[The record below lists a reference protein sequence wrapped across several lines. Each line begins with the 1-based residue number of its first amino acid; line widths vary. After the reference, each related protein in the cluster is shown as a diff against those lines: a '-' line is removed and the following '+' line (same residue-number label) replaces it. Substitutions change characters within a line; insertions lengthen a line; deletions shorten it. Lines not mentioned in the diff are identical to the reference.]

1 MANSY
6 NQEVSVATGLTG
18 TSGQSRLVGTVSGAA
33 PTTGTFAVG
42 DFVVDQTGAIYVC
55 TVAGTPGTWVLTK
68 ASNITGTVAIANGGT
83 GATNAVASL
92 INLGALA
99 STQYVA
105 GKNFIINGGMDI
117 WQRGTTGFTTNSAY
131 TADRWGAGLNS
142 GTFAVSQSTDVP
154 TGFTYSLSL
163 VGTTALNAQIFT
175 RIESANSTPFA
186 GKTVTLSLWAKST
199 AGTSQL
205 GYSNGYAN
213 SVNNFAS
220 QTGDTNG
227 TFTSGA
233 PSGSWTKYSATFTA
247 NALAANGYQI
257 IIYRAG
263 TDTST
268 TLITGVQLEI
278 GSTATTFSRAGGTI
292 QGELAAC
299 QRYLPAVTLSSGN
312 STVVGMANLT
322 TRSYYWLNFGTTS
335 RVAPTGITISALSGF
350 NVFNGSVSNGTPTA
364 VTYDSGSLYGSLI
377 YVDTTAGS
385 PTIATGQATLF
396 RVTSTGSILFTGC
409 EL

>member
-1 MANSY
+1 
-6 NQEVSVATGLTG
+6 
-18 TSGQSRLVGTVSGAA
+18 
-33 PTTGTFAVG
+33 
-42 DFVVDQTGAIYVC
+42 
-55 TVAGTPGTWVLTK
+55 
-68 ASNITGTVAIANGGT
+68 
-83 GATNAVASL
+83 
-92 INLGALA
+92 
-99 STQYVA
+99 
-105 GKNFIINGGMDI
+105 MDI

-163 VGTTALNAQIFT
+163 AGTTALNAQIFT

-257 IIYRAG
+257 IIYRLG

-278 GSTATTFSRAGGTI
+278 GSTATAFSRAGGTI

-299 QRYLPAVTLSSGN
+299 QRYFQTSGTYNVVSASSN
-312 STVVGMANLT
+312 YL
-322 TRSYYWLNFGTTS
+322 
-335 RVAPTGITISALSGF
+335 
-350 NVFNGSVSNGTPTA
+350 A
-364 VTYDSGSLYGSLI
+364 VTYALPVTMRTTPSLTHNLTNANYASTGSAWELDQAYGTSPVTKSGTVTINTGSS
-377 YVDTTAGS
+377 TQA
-385 PTIATGQATLF
+385 ATLF
-396 RVTSTGSILFTGC
+396 FTGATWSPTPNLFYLLNIGASYGGYIWLSS

>member
-1 MANSY
+1 MAQSIS
-6 NQEVSVATGLTG
+6 QEAIGATGLPGATAASRHAG
-18 TSGQSRLVGTVSGAA
+18 ATTSGA

-42 DFVVDQTGAIYVC
+42 DFIVDQSGAMWVC
-55 TVAGTPGTWVLTK
+55 TVAGTPGTWQLSGV
-68 ASNITGTVAIANGGT
+68 SVNENI
-83 GATNAVASL
+83 
-92 INLGALA
+92 
-99 STQYVA
+99 A

-131 TADRWGAGLNS
+131 TADRWVAGLNS

-163 VGTTALNAQIFT
+163 VGTTALNAQILT
-175 RIESANSTPFA
+175 RIESANSTAFA

-233 PSGSWTKYSATFTA
+233 PSGSWTKYSATFTP

-278 GSTATTFSRAGGTI
+278 APQATPFSRAGGSI
-292 QGELAAC
+292 GGELLLC
-299 QRYLPAVTLSSGN
+299 QRYFQHYGNGIAYEYYGVGSNITGSYAMVSLPLKVKMRATPSVTYSAASTFQIVAGSGGSYVVPTSLNVGAITADTLLTQLNYSS
-312 STVVGMANLT
+312 LT
-322 TRSYYWLNFGTTS
+322 TGAGNFLQDYGYGTS
-335 RVAPTGITISALSGF
+335 SVNVSA
-350 NVFNGSVSNGTPTA
+350 
-364 VTYDSGSLYGSLI
+364 
-377 YVDTTAGS
+377 
-385 PTIATGQATLF
+385 
-396 RVTSTGSILFTGC
+396 